1 MAGRGR
7 SGSRSG
13 RGGGGRGG
21 RRGSSHRSR
30 CWAWRRVW
38 WVFSFGHNGKVAPD
52 LACILGT
59 VGIQVSSDHRIVTRI
74 FSFDSVLEPEL
85 ELAQIV
91 QRDRLRSVCVFVD
104 FRFHTANQG
113 SNRSTSVNLLSLAD
127 REEMF
132 TISEKLVLQLEDA
145 LFFVDD
151 ICSLRF
157 GEKKGLSGYAVV
169 VTCDDVTRISLAVG
183 RWDLE
188 IVGV

>member
-1 MAGRGR
+1 M
-7 SGSRSG
+7 
-13 RGGGGRGG
+13 
-21 RRGSSHRSR
+21 
-30 CWAWRRVW
+30 
-38 WVFSFGHNGKVAPD
+38 
-52 LACILGT
+52 
-59 VGIQVSSDHRIVTRI
+59 TRI